1 MAQEVIPM
9 IQQINNPEV
18 VTARDAM
25 RKYSGNYIGLVV
37 VKQNLRSPDS
47 EEGYVL
53 FLADS
58 YNEGLEECMGIDQNI
73 SVLKGYAVVEPID
86 VGGLEIIWR

>member
-1 MAQEVIPM
+1 M
-9 IQQINNPEV
+9 IQQIDNREV
-18 VTARDAM
+18 MTVREAM

-37 VKQNLRSPDS
+37 VKQNLRSPDF

-73 SVLKGYAVVEPID
+73 SVLKGYAVEEPVE
-86 VGGLEIIWR
+86 VGGLEVVWR